1 MKQPHWYVLITKPR
15 AEKKVVQRLLD
26 INLEVYCP
34 VKIEM
39 RQWSDRKKRV
49 EVPILPSMVFV
60 RLTDS
65 QRSLVFDV
73 SGVVR
78 YLFWLGEPAIV
89 RELEIETLKEAL
101 DSGLTIVESS
111 KIEVGDIIYIEGLR
125 SVKKEKGTLK
135 YISGKHC
142 WVVMESLGYMV
153 KFDI

>member
-101 DSGLTIVESS
+101 DSLSS
-111 KIEVGDIIYIEGLR
+111 DSKFLEDVFTTDFL
-125 SVKKEKGTLK
+125 EKYSELK
-135 YISGKHC
+135 YKEYTAFAQTPTAWEVS
-142 WVVMESLGYMV
+142 MYA
-153 KFDI
+153 DA